1 MKLKSEAEVK
11 EMALALCDMGND
23 PDKPPGLP
31 QCAEMRIEGM
41 MLALAWA
48 LGDELP
54 GKYPE
59 WFEHV
64 RTVSAARRAKDSF
77 CE

>member
-1 MKLKSEAEVK
+1 MKTKAEIK
-11 EMALALCDMGND
+11 EMALALCDMGNA
-23 PDKPPGLP
+23 KPPGLP
-31 QCAEMRIEGM
+31 HCAETRVEGM

-48 LGDELP
+48 LGEELP
-54 GKYPE
+54 GKYPQ
-59 WFEHV
+59 WFERV

>member
-11 EMALALCDMGND
+11 EMAMALAFCGT
-23 PDKPPGLP
+23 DKPPGLSP
-31 QCAEMRIEGM
+31 FAEARVEGM

-59 WFEHV
+59 WFELV